1 MEASALIHQYEGV
14 VIMENLIL
22 HPIGRVSTCDRDF
35 KLVLD
40 KRYAPALEGLDGFG
54 HVQVLWWF
62 DGCDNPEA
70 RNTLTE
76 EKPYKHGPDSI
87 GVFATR
93 SPQRPNPIALTCA
106 PVACI
111 DRESCT
117 ITLGYIDADDGSPVL
132 DIKPYTPSLDR
143 VEHPTVPQ
151 WCAHWPVNCE
161 SSGDFNW
168 EAEFNFYA
176 D

>member
-1 MEASALIHQYEGV
+1 MEASALIHQFEGV
-14 VIMENLIL
+14 VIMENFIL
-22 HPIGRVSTCDRDF
+22 HPIGSVSTCDDDY

-40 KRYAPALEGLDGFG
+40 KKYVSALEGLDGFG
-54 HVQVLWWF
+54 YVQVLWWF

-70 RNTLTE
+70 R
-76 EKPYKHGPDSI
+76 PDI
-87 GVFATR
+87 RGVFATR

-106 PVACI
+106 PVTCI
-111 DRESCT
+111 DRENGVVG
-117 ITLGYIDADDGSPVL
+117 LGYIDANDGSPVL

-151 WCAHWPVNCE
+151 WCAHWPRDCE

-168 EAEFNFYA
+168 EAEFNF
-176 D
+176 